1 MRWVSAGVSQG
12 LRFKWQTFGKFS
24 LNVLECSD
32 TQANWLECL
41 LHQDRTMALVKG
53 LDYIDYVD
61 YVDYEIP

>member
-1 MRWVSAGVSQG
+1 M
-12 LRFKWQTFGKFS
+12 
-24 LNVLECSD
+24 LECSD